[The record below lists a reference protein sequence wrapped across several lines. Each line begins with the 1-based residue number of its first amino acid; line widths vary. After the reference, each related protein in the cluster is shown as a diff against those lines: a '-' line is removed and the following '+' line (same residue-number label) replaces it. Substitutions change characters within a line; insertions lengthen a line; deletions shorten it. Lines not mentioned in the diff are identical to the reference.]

1 MMMMT
6 TTTLRPLGSAAR
18 QSVRWSLL
26 LLVVIWGA
34 WGGGRV
40 TVQARKHHLALA
52 SDARRFFPIST
63 FGFYAGGFLAVN
75 VSGFH
80 VHPTLMPADDHHN
93 DDDGIHDR
101 KNPRDD
107 LNHTHGPHWAAGAPA
122 PSVPILGFSID
133 RTTNDALNPYVETSE
148 FRCILEADP
157 GRHGASPARLHP
169 AHRPSAG
176 HGWPSGNGLVRFRLN
191 FQTNRTEVSCSENI
205 QSLNIFPNVQPVQ
218 AILAKAALGGQ
229 TFSDSGMFPSLWP
242 ARKSEAPES
251 APPQKRSSSALT
263 TPAPAGGPCSPLSL
277 PLYQSVGP
285 DGRVYYNTSFVI
297 YVANEKEEG
306 LYSLYFH
313 NCYNYARDGRPK
325 LRVDFAVDIEEKNG
339 NSYLSAGQ
347 MPLPALYILMA
358 VLFFLSGCFWVF
370 ILRKNGSERVF
381 RIHWIMAALVYLKSL
396 SLLFHGIN
404 YQKIEEH
411 GHNIESWA
419 ILFYVT
425 HLLKGALLFFTIILI
440 GSGWVFIKHI
450 FSDKEKRMFMIVL
463 PLQVLANVAY
473 IIVEESE
480 EGEANHNSW
489 REVLTLVDLL
499 CCGAILFP
507 VVWSIR
513 HLQESSQTDGKATVS
528 LEKLK
533 LFRHFY
539 IMVVCYIY
547 FTRIIVYLLQ
557 ITVPFK
563 YEWLDE
569 MFKEMATFVFFVMTG
584 YKFRPA
590 SDNPYFSVPMDDED
604 YDMQEVLIGSTG
616 LNERVSKRKKRFLV
630 DDEDDSD
637 DDEGMVFFPTDQSVR
652 ENNRSGAQFLA
663 SATGRRP
670 ENSHDLD

>member
-1 MMMMT
+1 MMGKRVRGPT
-6 TTTLRPLGSAAR
+6 AA
-18 QSVRWSLL
+18 VVFSLAWAL
-26 LLVVIWGA
+26 LWP
-34 WGGGRV
+34 GGPEV
-40 TVQARKHHLALA
+40 DARKHHLALE

-80 VHPTLMPADDHHN
+80 VHPTLMPAED
-93 DDDGIHDR
+93 
-101 KNPRDD
+101 
-107 LNHTHGPHWAAGAPA
+107 AADWGNASQPAAAA

-148 FRCILEADP
+148 FRCILDP
-157 GRHGASPARLHP
+157 DN
-169 AHRPSAG
+169 HRPRGSRLRTNWPPTQ

-205 QSLNIFPNVQPVQ
+205 QSLNIFPNAEPVK

-229 TFSDSGMFPSLWP
+229 TFSDSGMFPSLWSQKEP
-242 ARKSEAPES
+242 EVASHSKRQRREGAPS
-251 APPQKRSSSALT
+251 ADLPT
-263 TPAPAGGPCSPLSL
+263 TPAPQTWPCSQLSL
-277 PLYQSVGP
+277 PLHQAMGP
-285 DGRVYYNTSFVI
+285 DGRIYYNTSFVI

-381 RIHWIMAALVYLKSL
+381 RIHWIMASLVYLKSL

-480 EGEANHNSW
+480 QGEANHNSW

-590 SDNPYFSVPMDDED
+590 SDNPYFSVPMDDDD

-616 LNERVSKRKKRFLV
+616 LNERVSKRTKKRFLADD
-630 DDEDDSD
+630 DDESD
-637 DDEGMVFFPTDQSVR
+637 DDEGMVFFPTDQQQRVGGGGR
-652 ENNRSGAQFLA
+652 AQLLPN
-663 SATGRRP
+663 SGRRP